1 MTHSFPTRL
10 SSDLVAEADPAGDH
24 RQQGADVLRRQ
35 QSPVGKALG
44 VDGEGGGQQ
53 LDAAGP
59 VQPAPGDEDTDLQQ
73 MFGSVWERSEEHTS
87 EIQSLMRISYA
98 DFCLKKKTNTLHTDI

>member
-10 SSDLVAEADPAGDH
+10 SSDLVAEADPAGEH

-73 MFGSVWERSEEHTS
+73 MFGSVWEWTGSAYRPYPGFRAAPGAS
-87 EIQSLMRISYA
+87 QSPPS
-98 DFCLKKKTNTLHTDI
+98 T